1 MTFWV
6 GVGVVYAIV
15 LSLGLT
21 LGRYLAERFPGRNHG
36 GGSATPQPAPTSPG
50 PSHALE
56 FPPLGSAFD
65 RALLPGA
72 FDDVPA
78 ISEQAA

>member
-6 GVGVVYAIV
+6 GVAVVYAIV

-21 LGRYLAERFPGRNHG
+21 LGRYFAERSARGDSG
-36 GGSATPQPAPTSPG
+36 GGSYDPMPAPVPPG
-50 PSHALE
+50 PAHAIE

-72 FDDVPA
+72 FDDAPVA
-78 ISEQAA
+78 ERAA

>member
-6 GVGVVYAIV
+6 GVVVIYAIV

-21 LGRYLAERFPGRNHG
+21 LGRYLAERFSDGDQG
-36 GGSATPQPAPTSPG
+36 GGSHEPQPAPSPYG
-50 PSHALE
+50 PTHAVE

-72 FDDVPA
+72 FDEPA
-78 ISEQAA
+78 VTEHAA

>member
-6 GVGVVYAIV
+6 GVAVVYAIV

-21 LGRYLAERFPGRNHG
+21 LGRYLAERFPRGDQG
-36 GGSATPQPAPTSPG
+36 GGSEDPQPAPAPYG
-50 PSHALE
+50 PSHAME

-72 FDDVPA
+72 FDDAPVA
-78 ISEQAA
+78 GRAA

>member
-6 GVGVVYAIV
+6 GVAVAYVVLA
-15 LSLGLT
+15 SLGLAF
-21 LGRYLAERFPGRNHG
+21 GHFLAERFPHGDNG
-36 GGSATPQPAPTSPG
+36 GGHAGPEPAPVPPG

-56 FPPLGSAFD
+56 CPPLGSAFD

-72 FDDVPA
+72 FDEPA
-78 ISEQAA
+78 YSDRAA